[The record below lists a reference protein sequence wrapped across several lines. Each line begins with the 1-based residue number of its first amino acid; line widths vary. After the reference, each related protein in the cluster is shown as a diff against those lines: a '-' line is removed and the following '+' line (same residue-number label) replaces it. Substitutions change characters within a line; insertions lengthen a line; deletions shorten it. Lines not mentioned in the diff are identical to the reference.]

1 MQSRFTAKGVN
12 SEDKEVILAYE
23 LKEEEF
29 KVDLYL
35 IPRKSIKADE
45 LEKLEK
51 GWVNG
56 DAYEFPEGTTLINPE
71 LNAES
76 VLPDDIRSDEAGKI
90 RAKQNEWAYQLLTT
104 KLWES
109 YLHEL
114 DGLKAKAAELA
125 QYDRQLFDD
134 AKSFWERVLEHR
146 KERDIS
152 QQSLDKIKDDVNS
165 IFEKLKT
172 FRKTESAEFEAASA
186 KAKDGFIAK
195 LEELKGKAD
204 AKANFKALLDDLKNM
219 QNESRKQRLSK
230 ADDVQ
235 LRKVFDATFQY
246 INEQR
251 NHFFNDKTESRV
263 KGLTEIIDKMT
274 ASLDR
279 DKRDLEYLAKKTNS
293 TNIKSL
299 ELQLIKVKTNM
310 LNETIASKEEKLK
323 DVRSTLQQVLKQA
336 QRPNKQQANKDKAAK
351 PVVETKTESEVKEA
365 KPQNVEETHSESGTE
380 SPESKGAAE
389 NTEGGEQ

>member
-12 SEDKEVILAYE
+12 TEDKEVILAYE
-23 LKEEEF
+23 LKEQEF
-29 KVDLYL
+29 KVDLYI
-35 IPRKSIKADE
+35 IPRKFLKPDD

-56 DAYEFPEGTTLINPE
+56 EAYEFPEDTKLVNPN

-90 RAKQNEWAYQLLTT
+90 RIKQNEWAYQLLTT
-104 KLWES
+104 KIWEV

-114 DGLKAKAAELA
+114 DGLKNKAAELT

-186 KAKDGFIAK
+186 KLRDEYIAK
-195 LEELKGKAD
+195 VEALKNSINSKTS
-204 AKANFKALLDDLKNM
+204 FKTLLDDLKNM
-219 QNESRKQRLSK
+219 QNESRKNRYTK

-235 LRKVFDATFQY
+235 VRKAFDATFQF

-251 NHFFNDKTESRV
+251 NHFFSDKTETRV
-263 KGLTEIIDKMT
+263 KGLTEVIEKMT

-279 DKRDLEYLAKKTNS
+279 DKKDLEYMNKKAGSNK
-293 TNIKSL
+293 IMSL

-323 DVRSTLQQVLKQA
+323 DIRLTLEKLLKQS
-336 QRPNKQQANKDKAAK
+336 QRPNKQQNAKDAGASK
-351 PVVETKTESEVKEA
+351 PEPEVKAEEPP
-365 KPQNVEETHSESGTE
+365 KSELNESSEGVEE
-380 SPESKGAAE
+380 K
-389 NTEGGEQ
+389 

>member
-12 SEDKEVILAYE
+12 SEDKEVVLAYE
-23 LKEEEF
+23 LKEQEF

-35 IPRKSIKADE
+35 IPRKSLNAE
-45 LEKLEK
+45 EFEKLEK

-56 DAYEFPEGTTLINPE
+56 DAYEFPEGTVLINPE

-76 VLPDDIRSDEAGKI
+76 VLPEDIRSEEAGKI
-90 RAKQNEWAYQLLTT
+90 RIKQNEWAYQLLTT

-109 YLHEL
+109 YLLEL
-114 DGLKAKAAELA
+114 EELKHKAAALT

-152 QQSLDKIKDDVNS
+152 QSSLDKIKDDVNA

-186 KAKDGFIAK
+186 KFRDEFTAK
-195 LEELKGKAD
+195 LEELKKRAD
-204 AKANFKALLDDLKNM
+204 SKANFKALLDDLKNM
-219 QNESRKQRLSK
+219 QNESRKHRLSK

-235 LRKVFDATFQY
+235 LRKTFDATFQY

-251 NHFFNDKTESRV
+251 NHFFNDKTETRV
-263 KGLTEIIDKMT
+263 KDLTEIIEKMT
-274 ASLDR
+274 SSLER
-279 DKRDLEYLAKKTNS
+279 DKRDLEYMAKKTNS
-293 TNIKSL
+293 SNIKSL

-323 DVRSTLQQVLKQA
+323 DVKLTLDKLLKQSHRA
-336 QRPNKQQANKDKAAK
+336 NKQQHAKESHAAQGA
-351 PVVETKTESEVKEA
+351 EA
-365 KPQNVEETHSESGTE
+365 KVEEPTSTNVE
-380 SPESKGAAE
+380 K
-389 NTEGGEQ
+389 TEGGEEK